1 MNMSGQHHFLAKLPL
16 TEEIMWPAIRKV
28 EETIELFRTT
38 ERKEQVFAAAGNRIP
53 IPRPNTTQPSL
64 YTDWAIPALWKYFEE
79 NDWSVR
85 WDWSISFRIQN
96 GAERGTLGPKKY
108 KTRRDWRKLQMRSFM
123 VSMITMN
130 KYREYNGW
138 GIWFIWSKIQ
148 RVHLKD
154 LVVDVNTV
162 LKWIL

>member
-1 MNMSGQHHFLAKLPL
+1 
-16 TEEIMWPAIRKV
+16 
-28 EETIELFRTT
+28 
-38 ERKEQVFAAAGNRIP
+38 
-53 IPRPNTTQPSL
+53 
-64 YTDWAIPALWKYFEE
+64 
-79 NDWSVR
+79 
-85 WDWSISFRIQN
+85 
-96 GAERGTLGPKKY
+96 
-108 KTRRDWRKLQMRSFM
+108 MRSFM

-154 LVVDVNTV
+154 LVVDVNIV